1 MAQEGP
7 FGGAAARRRPELAAE
22 PSVTYAV
29 AESVI
34 RDVGGGGS
42 RRRVTATIDAAL
54 AGEVGALVR
63 QGCALSVSRAV
74 EEALGWWVR
83 NQWLRLDLDRLQEE
97 HPEVRPT
104 DEQIRQA
111 ERLLGLE

>member
-1 MAQEGP
+1 MEEEGP
-7 FGGAAARRRPELAAE
+7 LGSAAARRPGVAAE
-22 PSVTYAV
+22 PSVAYAV
-29 AESVI
+29 AEGVI

-42 RRRVTATIDAAL
+42 RRRLTVTIDAAL
-54 AGEVGALVR
+54 VEEVGALVR
-63 QGCALSVSRAV
+63 QGCASSVSRAV

-83 NQWLRLDLDRLQEE
+83 NQWLRLDLDRLLEE

-104 DEQIRQA
+104 DEQIREA